1 MDELQRVDDWLTALL
16 ANLEPAARS
25 RMMRQ
30 LAQQL
35 RRTQQQNIRLQRNPD
50 GSGYEPR
57 RVTARTKKGR
67 IKRQMFAKLRT
78 TKYLKTASN
87 ADSASVEFAG
97 QVQRIARVH
106 HYGLRDRVSRRG
118 PEVRYSKRRLL
129 GFTRND
135 ETLIIWRLLIWLSKN
150 DTNGI

>member
-1 MDELQRVDDWLTALL
+1 MGDLQRVDDWLAALL

-30 LAQQL
+30 LAQEL
-35 RRTQQQNIRLQRNPD
+35 RRSQQQNIRLQRNPD

-57 RVTARTKKGR
+57 RVTARSKKGR

-78 TKYLKTASN
+78 AKYLKTAAS
-87 ADSASVEFAG
+87 ADSASVQFDG
-97 QVQRIARVH
+97 SVQRIARVH

-118 PEVRYSKRRLL
+118 PLALYSMRKLL
-129 GFTRND
+129 GFNRNIKAGL
-135 ETLIIWRLLIWLSKN
+135 EGFLISKIE
-150 DTNGI
+150 GR

>member
-1 MDELQRVDDWLTALL
+1 MDELQKVDDWLTALL
-16 ANLEPAARS
+16 ANLEPAARN

-57 RVTARTKKGR
+57 RVTARSKKGR

-78 TKYLKTASN
+78 TKYLKTAAT

-106 HYGLRDRVSRRG
+106 HYGLRDRITKLG
-118 PEVRYSKRRLL
+118 PLKKYP
-129 GFTRND
+129 
-135 ETLIIWRLLIWLSKN
+135 
-150 DTNGI
+150 